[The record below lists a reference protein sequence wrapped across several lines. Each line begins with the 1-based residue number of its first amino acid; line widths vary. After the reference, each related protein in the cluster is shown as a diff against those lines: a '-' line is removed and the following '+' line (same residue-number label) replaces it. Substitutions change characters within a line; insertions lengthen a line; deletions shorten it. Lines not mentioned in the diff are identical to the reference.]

1 MPLRGWGSL
10 VKPAIMK
17 KLFLLPIFA
26 LALCVTSCGDD
37 DFEQNPVTPEDPETS
52 LIEGVWMCKFRNTS
66 VGVGVSF
73 YVFNNDGTGY
83 DWEFDD
89 NDGYVPGGIEYMYPC
104 TYYYDKDDNTLLM
117 YYDDG
122 RKYVFSIRKLTAQQL
137 IWINPDGDVDTF
149 VKYNGDIDDIERE
162 YKVTLKVKL

>member
-1 MPLRGWGSL
+1 M
-10 VKPAIMK
+10 VKPAIME

-37 DFEQNPVTPEDPETS
+37 EFSPKPDAPVTPEDSETS

-73 YVFNNDGTGY
+73 CLFNNDGTGY
-83 DWEFDD
+83 HWEFDD
-89 NDGYVPGGIEYMYPC
+89 KDGYVPGGIEYMYPF
-104 TYYYDKDDNTLLM
+104 TYYYDKDDNTLLK

-122 RKYVFSIRKLTAQQL
+122 SKSVYSIRKLTAQQL
-137 IWINPDGDVDTF
+137 IWIDPDGDVVTF